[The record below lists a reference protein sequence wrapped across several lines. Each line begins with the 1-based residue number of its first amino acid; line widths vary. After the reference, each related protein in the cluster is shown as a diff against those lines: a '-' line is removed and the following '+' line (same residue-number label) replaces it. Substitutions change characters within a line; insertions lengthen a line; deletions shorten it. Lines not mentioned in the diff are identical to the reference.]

1 MNKRKL
7 WSLVVLCL
15 LVFGCPMSVLAG
27 TFEETSS
34 GWHYRKDDG
43 NYARSEWVLDQGVY
57 YYLDGDGIMMADTT
71 TPDGYLVGG
80 DGSWVT
86 ERQVTGG
93 YVRTPYDNCPYFYD
107 PKWQTFIFDEATDY
121 AGVND
126 TLVMSAVRGITPA
139 SELSEKNKAVYEEV
153 CRFLTGFDYGASDY
167 EKAKKVYE
175 EITGRAV
182 YHEGKYMQADD
193 EAYSILVTGTGKC
206 VGFARTYKLLANV
219 VGLKCGIR
227 EDGAHMWNA
236 VYVDGEDMM
245 IDASTIGTS
254 ADFYLGRQK
263 AECTYCGHKNTFGN
277 RETGRPCANC
287 GIQIQNP
294 KYN

>member
-7 WSLVVLCL
+7 WSLVILCL
-15 LVFGCPMSVLAG
+15 LVFGCPISVFAG

-34 GWHYRKDDG
+34 GWRYRKDDG

-93 YVRTPYDNCPYFYD
+93 YVRTPYDNQPYYYD
-107 PKWQTFIFDEATDY
+107 PDWRRYIFDGETDY
-121 AGVND
+121 AWVSD
-126 TLVMSAVRGITPA
+126 HRVLAAVRGILPV
-139 SELSEKNKAVYEEV
+139 SELSEADKAVYDELEKV
-153 CRFLTGFDYGASDY
+153 LIGFDYGASDY
-167 EKAKKVYE
+167 EKAKRVYE

-182 YHEGKYMQADD
+182 YHEGKYVQADD
-193 EAYSILVTGTGKC
+193 EAHSILITGTGKC
-206 VGFARTYKLLANV
+206 VGFARTYKLFANA
-219 VGLKCGIR
+219 VGLKCGFR
-227 EDGAHMWNA
+227 EDGAHMWNGI
-236 VYVDGEDMM
+236 YVNGEAMA
-245 IDASTIGTS
+245 IDASTVGTS
-254 ADFYLGRQK
+254 ADFYLGRMR
-263 AECTYCGHKNTFGN
+263 AACPYCGHENTFGN